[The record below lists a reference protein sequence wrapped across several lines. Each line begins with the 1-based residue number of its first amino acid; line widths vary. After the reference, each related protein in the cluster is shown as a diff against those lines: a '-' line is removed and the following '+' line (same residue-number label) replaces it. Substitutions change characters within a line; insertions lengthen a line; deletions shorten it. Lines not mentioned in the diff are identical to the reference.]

1 MEMEKAFVLIHT
13 ETGKENDVLKELKKI
28 EGVEEAFIVY
38 GGYDIVAKLVAKNIE
53 KLKEIVYSGR
63 LKKIDGIFSTRTLIV
78 L

>member
-1 MEMEKAFVLIHT
+1 MEKAFVLIHT

-28 EGVEEAFIVY
+28 EGVEEAFIVH

-63 LKKIDGIFSTRTLIV
+63 LKKIDGIFATRTLIV

>member
-38 GGYDIVAKLVAKNIE
+38 GGYDIVAKVVAENIE

-63 LKKIDGIFSTRTLIV
+63 LKKIDGIFSTRILIV